1 VTGAPDD
8 PAWTPRQGALLRAVD
23 ELHDTARL
31 SDDGWTALRAHLDE
45 IEALEF
51 LVLAGWYRTI
61 AYVANGLEIEQEPW
75 ARPFPEGEP
84 GR

>member
-1 VTGAPDD
+1 M
-8 PAWTPRQGALLRAVD
+8 D

-31 SDDGWTALRAHLDE
+31 SDDAWTALRAHLDE

-75 ARPFPEGEP
+75 ARAFPEG
-84 GR
+84 